1 MTLKPDSMKSAN
13 SFPGNRHGGPN
24 GDGGERQI
32 AESFTHPLVKTTRAI
47 MHEAGITPKV
57 DPSTGDLNALIRAG
71 HPGVTLGLTTVEN
84 LREENETI
92 QLDPLYAG
100 LAQLITLLQAID
112 GGLCEE

>member
-1 MTLKPDSMKSAN
+1 MK
-13 SFPGNRHGGPN
+13 
-24 GDGGERQI
+24 E
-32 AESFTHPLVKTTRAI
+32 K
-47 MHEAGITPKV
+47 KV
-57 DPSTGDLNALIRAG
+57 LSWL
-71 HPGVTLGLTTVEN
+71 EN

>member
-1 MTLKPDSMKSAN
+1 MDK
-13 SFPGNRHGGPN
+13 
-24 GDGGERQI
+24 
-32 AESFTHPLVKTTRAI
+32 
-47 MHEAGITPKV
+47 AGITPKV

-92 QLDPLYAG
+92 QLEPLYAG